1 MPELTELPEG
11 PFTRQ
16 QAETVASQY
25 TNVAVEDDQGSHFR
39 LVIRNTDGS
48 LIWRDWNF
56 AARAGQGLNR
66 FIADYGIR
74 KGPV

>member
-16 QAETVASQY
+16 QAEAVASQY
-25 TNVAVEDDQGSHFR
+25 TNVAIEDDQGSHFR
-39 LVIRNTDGS
+39 LVIRDTDGM

-56 AARAGQGLNR
+56 APGAGVMLNR
-66 FIADYGIR
+66 YIASDGIR
-74 KGPV
+74 NPSA